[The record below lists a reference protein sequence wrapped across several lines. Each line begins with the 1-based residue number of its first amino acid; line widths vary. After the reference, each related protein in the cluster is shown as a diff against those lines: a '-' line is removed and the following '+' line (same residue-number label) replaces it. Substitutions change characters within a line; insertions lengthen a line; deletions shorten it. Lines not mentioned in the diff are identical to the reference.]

1 MIRLLLICLIT
12 FTLTL
17 PCCAQEDFLLKKAQ
31 KAERLADEGRYEE
44 ADNEYR
50 EALTI
55 VSPGSANELMLRIN
69 RCALYLR
76 RGMYQTAND
85 MLDAIPR
92 NHPQYDDAWCR
103 CKASALIYL
112 GRYSEAIEIY
122 EGLMESYNE
131 KIEKGWGTDSDN
143 DMLRESVGSKG
154 YVLAMTQQ
162 NDSALTYMRAAI
174 DLVKQQKDTP
184 GRRRYLNL
192 MKANLSLVEM
202 RMGHAEDALTYIED
216 ALAYF
221 KRNGGTNHPEYII
234 TLRKKA
240 EILMMMNQITQATDI
255 FIDYVEREREQ
266 AVREFALFTEQKRLD
281 YWKNKR
287 PLISEIFQTEGECP
301 EALFDVSVFR
311 REVSLLGGADSVDIP
326 RRLSLRGRDVR
337 KSLKAGEVVVD
348 FIKYCSKDSIDR
360 YAALVAYPLNDP
372 RGVKFVPLWTE
383 TQLNGYRVGHT
394 TLKDAVCS
402 RLGSD
407 KNNVYND
414 STLTGM
420 IWEPLKVY
428 INGAVD
434 VYFCPDGLLNMLAIE
449 YLPLKGTKP
458 EFHRLTSPSRIT
470 SRGETSRTERRML
483 AVGGLDYNEDV
494 KEGGQGNHDAID
506 LLHQKVGLGSIFSYL
521 SGTKDEVAAI
531 DSCVKQKMPID
542 TAHVK
547 SEAELKEELAD
558 KAYSAVHLSTHG
570 YSLSVDVTEQAEMFR
585 DSLTED
591 RSLIASGIALS
602 GANVAYRNADGED
615 GVLSARELCDMNLK
629 HIDLI
634 VLSAC
639 QTALGIVSDEG
650 PAGLVRGLKK
660 SGANTLLATLW
671 EVDDQATRLLM
682 TAFYKNLAANPEMT
696 KAEALTLAQDSL
708 KNNRVVAVSVFNPA
722 TLASSVEYEK
732 YKGKG
737 DPITPYAEPYY
748 WAPFIVIDD
757 YIKK

>member
-1 MIRLLLICLIT
+1 MRRSLLLCIVACLLAI
-12 FTLTL
+12 
-17 PCCAQEDFLLKKAQ
+17 PCTAQTDILSL
-31 KAERLADEGRYEE
+31 KAEEAARLTDEGRYDE
-44 ADNEYR
+44 ADRVY
-50 EALTI
+50 LDVIVDKTI
-55 VSPGSANELMLRIN
+55 SPSSKGMLQIN
-69 RCALYLR
+69 RCELYLR
-76 RGMYQTAND
+76 RGMYETAND
-85 MLDAIPR
+85 ILDAIPGG
-92 NHPQYDDAWCR
+92 NKSQYWNR
-103 CKASALIYL
+103 RKAETLIYL
-112 GRYSEAIEIY
+112 GKYGEAMNIY
-122 EGLMESYNE
+122 GML
-131 KIEKGWGTDSDN
+131 IEKYPTRQDILIEALYN
-143 DMLRESVGSKG
+143 RG
-154 YVLAMTQQ
+154 YIYALMGQC
-162 NDSALTYMRAAI
+162 DSAVINMQASIDMEENERARSIKISNLALQEAKLGRHDAAI
-174 DLVKQQKDTP
+174 SDIDSS
-184 GRRRYLNL
+184 
-192 MKANLSLVEM
+192 LS
-202 RMGHAEDALTYIED
+202 
-216 ALAYF
+216 YF

-240 EILMMMNQITQATDI
+240 EILIMMNQISQATDI
-255 FIDYVEREREQ
+255 FIDYVERERAQ
-266 AVREFALFTEQKRLD
+266 AVREFALFSEQKRLD

-287 PLISEIFQTEGECP
+287 PLISEIFQTEDERP

-326 RRLSLRGRDVR
+326 RRLALRGRDVR

-372 RGVKFVPLWTE
+372 RRVKFVPLWTE
-383 TQLNGYRVGHT
+383 AQLNGYRVGHT

-402 RLGSD
+402 RLSSD

-414 STLTGM
+414 STLAEM

-449 YLPLKGTKP
+449 YLPFEGTKP
-458 EFHRLTSPSRIT
+458 NLHRLTSPSRIT
-470 SRGETSRTERRML
+470 SRGGTNKSGRRML
-483 AVGGLDYNEDV
+483 AIGGLDYNENV
-494 KEGGQGNHDAID
+494 QEGGHGNHDAID

-521 SGTKDEVAAI
+521 SGTKDEVAEI
-531 DSCVKQKMPID
+531 DSCVKQSMPID
-542 TAHVK
+542 TAHFK
-547 SEAELKEELAD
+547 SEAELKGELAD

-639 QTALGIVSDEG
+639 QTALGVVSDEG

-708 KNNRVVAVSVFNPA
+708 KNNRVVAVSAFNPA

-732 YKGKG
+732 YKGEG
-737 DPITPYAEPYY
+737 DPTTPYAEPYY